1 MVLTADPSKAV
12 LFLLKRDSK
21 FSFVKHAATHFCVLT
36 LSQGSVYIYIY
47 PLSSLG
53 AAQDVTGLLES
64 LQLFEVRYLFFCFPF
79 PLSMK
84 TVVTEALPTPNSI
97 KVHRLMCTELIN
109 SVSRASKILP
119 AIEASRPRCRSGI
132 EALCLLNKA
141 IEKAKSILKQCSES
155 SKLYLA
161 LKGDVILLR
170 CQKSWS
176 LLEVSLSQIQNMVPV
191 LLAAE
196 VAQLVDDLRGARF
209 SLEPSEEE
217 AAKVVKEL
225 LFQCAKSEL
234 ESVQVAMWRLNITS
248 PNALLMEKR
257 CIKTLLDNVGEGD
270 GQKKKILLFLLDLLS
285 KYGKAILEQNTE
297 NCYNLQRDLFPA
309 PDAAFKCP
317 ISSRVMYDPVVIA
330 SGETYE
336 RMWIQRWFDAGH
348 NTCPKTGETLPDLTI
363 TPNNLLKGLISKWC
377 AEQGVA
383 CSDPSSI
390 YDAVPHSWEASSASI
405 ASLNSYMDGLSL
417 PIAFTNLS
425 IVTEDHI

>member
-1 MVLTADPSKAV
+1 
-12 LFLLKRDSK
+12 
-21 FSFVKHAATHFCVLT
+21 
-36 LSQGSVYIYIY
+36 
-47 PLSSLG
+47 
-53 AAQDVTGLLES
+53 
-64 LQLFEVRYLFFCFPF
+64 
-79 PLSMK
+79 MK

-141 IEKAKSILKQCSES
+141 IEKAKLILKQCSES

-161 LKGDVILLR
+161 LKGDVILSR

-225 LFQCAKSEL
+225 LFQCTKSEL

-285 KYGKAILEQNTE
+285 KYGKAIVEQNTE
-297 NCYNLQRDLFPA
+297 NGYNNLQRDHLFPA
-309 PDAAFKCP
+309 RANILNRPIPPDVFKCP
-317 ISSRVMYDPVVIA
+317 ISSRLMYDPVVIA
-330 SGETYE
+330 SGETFE

-363 TPNNLLKGLISKWC
+363 TPNNLLKGLILKWC

-383 CSDPSSI
+383 CSDPTTCI
-390 YDAVPHSWEASSASI
+390 YDAVPHS
-405 ASLNSYMDGLSL
+405 
-417 PIAFTNLS
+417 
-425 IVTEDHI
+425 

>member
-1 MVLTADPSKAV
+1 
-12 LFLLKRDSK
+12 
-21 FSFVKHAATHFCVLT
+21 
-36 LSQGSVYIYIY
+36 
-47 PLSSLG
+47 
-53 AAQDVTGLLES
+53 
-64 LQLFEVRYLFFCFPF
+64 
-79 PLSMK
+79 
-84 TVVTEALPTPNSI
+84 
-97 KVHRLMCTELIN
+97 MCTELIN

-330 SGETYE
+330 SGETFE

-348 NTCPKTGETLPDLTI
+348 NTCPKTGEMLPDLTI

-377 AEQGVA
+377 AEQGIA
-383 CSDPSSI
+383 CSDPTSI
-390 YDAVPHSWEASSASI
+390 YDAVPHYFPTYYKRI
-405 ASLNSYMDGLSL
+405 MLSK
-417 PIAFTNLS
+417 FS
-425 IVTEDHI
+425 K

>member
-1 MVLTADPSKAV
+1 
-12 LFLLKRDSK
+12 
-21 FSFVKHAATHFCVLT
+21 
-36 LSQGSVYIYIY
+36 
-47 PLSSLG
+47 
-53 AAQDVTGLLES
+53 
-64 LQLFEVRYLFFCFPF
+64 
-79 PLSMK
+79 
-84 TVVTEALPTPNSI
+84 
-97 KVHRLMCTELIN
+97 MCTELIN

-297 NCYNLQRDLFPA
+297 NGYNNLQRDLFPA
-309 PDAAFKCP
+309 PDIARANVLNIPIPPDAAFKCP

-363 TPNNLLKGLISKWC
+363 TPNKLLKGLISKWC

-383 CSDPSSI
+383 CSDPTSI